1 MKIAFIGLGDIG
13 EPMASHLARDPFD
26 LVVWN
31 RTASKA
37 QEFGRNH
44 NARVAATPAEA
55 VREAW
60 VVITCLPSSVEVEA
74 VLHGENGILDAMRKG
89 AVLVDCTSGDPPTS
103 RSIAA
108 ELGGRG
114 VEFIDAPVSG
124 GTTAA
129 KAGTL
134 TVMWGGD
141 PVVFERVRPVI
152 EAFGK
157 KIVHAGPV
165 GSGDAL
171 KAVNNALLAVHI
183 LSAAEGL
190 AILAKAGV
198 DPRVALDVINASKAV
213 LIGGSI
219 SEQPGTGISPQLLQN
234 KEFVVVQELF
244 ETETTQ
250 FADVVFPA
258 SSFAE
263 VDGTYTN
270 NTGFVQRV
278 RKAID
283 PIHQTKPDWMITTM
297 LAKEMGVD
305 FGYNLSTTAVFKA
318 IADGVPAYAGIR
330 YPDLKD
336 ESRPVQVKHEIGG
349 VSNNALEVLNKRVG
363 SLPDNGEKTNAT
375 PKVGH
380 KLHRLTTMTSKT
392 AQFHLLAHGNPKPE
406 NLLVAPL
413 QQFDLDG
420 SPKQNLADAVGAG
433 DRSNPGGR

>member
-114 VEFIDAPVSG
+114 VEFIDAPVGG

-198 DPRVALDVINASKAV
+198 DPKVALDVINASSGRSNSSEN
-213 LIGGSI
+213 LI
-219 SEQPGTGISPQLLQN
+219 P
-234 KEFVVVQELF
+234 
-244 ETETTQ
+244 
-250 FADVVFPA
+250 
-258 SSFAE
+258 
-263 VDGTYTN
+263 
-270 NTGFVQRV
+270 QRV
-278 RKAID
+278 LTRAF
-283 PIHQTKPDWMITTM
+283 PRTFR
-297 LAKEMGVD
+297 LALLEKDIGIA
-305 FGYNLSTTAVFKA
+305 AVM
-318 IADGVPAYAGIR
+318 AD
-330 YPDLKD
+330 
-336 ESRPVQVKHEIGG
+336 
-349 VSNNALEVLNKRVG
+349 
-363 SLPDNGEKTNAT
+363 
-375 PKVGH
+375 
-380 KLHRLTTMTSKT
+380 
-392 AQFHLLAHGNPKPE
+392 
-406 NLLVAPL
+406 
-413 QQFDLDG
+413 DLDAKTPLI
-420 SPKQNLADAVGAG
+420 SLAAERFHEARERLGESADHVEAVKIVEEENRIEI
-433 DRSNPGGR
+433 RSAVSHAIP